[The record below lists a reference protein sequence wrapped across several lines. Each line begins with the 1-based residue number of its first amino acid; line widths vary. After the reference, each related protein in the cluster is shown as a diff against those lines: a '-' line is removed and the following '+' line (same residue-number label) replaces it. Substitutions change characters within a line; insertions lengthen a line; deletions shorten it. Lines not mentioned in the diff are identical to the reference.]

1 RPHPKIRVG
10 TQFYRGFVVILTDLI
25 LRSKYLMGLVITPHG
40 SSGYDFLRVVRST
53 KANACRFWDG
63 FKILS

>member
-1 RPHPKIRVG
+1 MG

-53 KANACRFWDG
+53 KAKRFPE
-63 FKILS
+63 LSVSLSKGRSKH